1 MIRMESACVAEQGN
15 NNVSIDRIGNP
26 SIVSLRVSRKMLDGA
41 RDNLQLA
48 SPSGT
53 SDGDPRSL
61 WIGPDHWLLV
71 SNSMTPASIVSNC
84 KESFGETLYN
94 ALDYSAGLS
103 VLRISGANAR
113 ELLATGS
120 GLDFRAEEFPI
131 GTCCRT
137 RFAQIA
143 AIVISEGEE
152 QFDIYVD
159 RSYEAYLRAWLM
171 DYTGYS
177 RSLLSFELRITQR

>member
-1 MIRMESACVAEQGN
+1 MAEQGN
-15 NNVSIDRIGNP
+15 NMVSIERIENP
-26 SIVSLRVSRKMLDGA
+26 SVVSLRVSRKTLDGA
-41 RDNLQLA
+41 RDKLKLA
-48 SPSGT
+48 PPAGVA
-53 SDGDPRSL
+53 DGDPRSL

-84 KESFGETLYN
+84 DQSLGETLYN
-94 ALDYSAGLS
+94 AVDYSAGLS

-131 GTCCRT
+131 NTCCRT
-137 RFAQIA
+137 RFAQIS
-143 AIVISEGEE
+143 AIIVAEGPE

-159 RSYEAYLRAWLM
+159 RSYGAYLREWLT
-171 DYTGYS
+171 D
-177 RSLLSFELRITQR
+177 SLSISARTATNPG

>member
-1 MIRMESACVAEQGN
+1 MVEPDN

-48 SPSGT
+48 SPSRT
-53 SDGDPRSL
+53 SNGDPRSL

-84 KESFGETLYN
+84 KESLGETLYN
-94 ALDYSAGLS
+94 AVDYSAGLS
-103 VLRISGANAR
+103 VLRINGANAR

-120 GLDFRAEEFPI
+120 GLDFRAENFPI
-131 GTCCRT
+131 VTCSRT

-143 AIVISEGEE
+143 AIIVSEGPE

-159 RSYEAYLRAWLM
+159 RSYGTYLNDWLA
-171 DYTGYS
+171 DS
-177 RSLLSFELRITQR
+177 SSISAQ